1 MKSAISTALAM
12 LFLAGCVGAAK
23 GASTAVLTHHYDNY
37 RTGWNQT
44 ETTLTPQNVGSPQF
58 GILAATLLDAQVD
71 AQPLVMPNQTITGGA
86 NPGTYDVVYVATEAN
101 TVYAINAANGQVL
114 TSMNLGAAVP
124 WPLGCV
130 NNAATV
136 GITST
141 PVIDKINGTLDLIA
155 YTLVGGVPTYMLHA
169 LRLGDLRDK
178 IGPVTVAASNRLSD
192 GTAYNFNAQYQ
203 RQRPAL
209 LNANGAIY
217 AGFGSFCDFSA
228 GNSRG
233 WLLAWNASNLTPFA
247 ANRLNNTLPG
257 SASPNDFFLSS
268 IWMSGSGPAAD
279 LFGDIYFATGNS
291 DFSGTTYNPVTNISN
306 TVAKVSPD
314 LTQLL
319 SKFTPPYVAILD
331 QYDYD
336 LGSGGVLLVPDQSG
350 PDPRLAVVGGK
361 DGNMGLFDRDFLGSL
376 AVGGPNYVLDAK
388 PIGSCW
394 CAPSYFTGPD
404 GIGRVVSSGSSGV
417 GDNPNNSA
425 NISVWKLQT
434 SPAPKLVLEGAA
446 APIASGQ
453 DGGTFMVV
461 SSNGT
466 QAWTGIIWTVGR
478 PVASNNNNTAV
489 NLYAFA
495 ATPINGVLVPLFYGL
510 AGYWPYTS
518 GNANVV
524 PVVANGKVFVAA
536 YGTLVIFGLRSGGTA
551 PKLLKAI
558 PSTQTAGLSEP
569 PANEASHEI
578 TGTLLEIKGSALS
591 IKTRAGNTVMI
602 DATGAAQAGRSA
614 VLGIGKAFS
623 VQGTYDANGKL
634 LATII
639 IRAKPS
645 AGSWPRDR

>member
-12 LFLAGCVGAAK
+12 FFLAGCVGAAK

-319 SKFTPPYVAILD
+319 SKFTP
-331 QYDYD
+331 
-336 LGSGGVLLVPDQSG
+336 
-350 PDPRLAVVGGK
+350 R
-361 DGNMGLFDRDFLGSL
+361 
-376 AVGGPNYVLDAK
+376 
-388 PIGSCW
+388 
-394 CAPSYFTGPD
+394 
-404 GIGRVVSSGSSGV
+404 
-417 GDNPNNSA
+417 
-425 NISVWKLQT
+425 
-434 SPAPKLVLEGAA
+434 
-446 APIASGQ
+446 
-453 DGGTFMVV
+453 
-461 SSNGT
+461 
-466 QAWTGIIWTVGR
+466 
-478 PVASNNNNTAV
+478 
-489 NLYAFA
+489 
-495 ATPINGVLVPLFYGL
+495 
-510 AGYWPYTS
+510 PYTS
-518 GNANVV
+518 GNANIV

-569 PANEASHEI
+569 PANAASHEI

-639 IRAKPS
+639 VRAKPS